1 MKALKVF
8 VLTLLLVS
16 MLAGCA
22 AHVYTMG
29 SGPQQGMVDQQRQ
42 WYVLWGLVT
51 LNNVDVGEMIGDET
65 NYEVRTA
72 SEPLDIVIGMF
83 TGCVTVS
90 SRTVTV
96 KK

>member
-1 MKALKVF
+1 MKALKVL

-16 MLAGCA
+16 VLAGCT

-29 SGPQQGMVDQQRQ
+29 DGPQKGMVDQQRQ
-42 WYVLWGLVT
+42 WYILCGLVP
-51 LNNVDVGEMIGDET
+51 LNNVDVGEMIGDDV

-72 SEPLDIVIGMF
+72 SEPLDIVIGWC
-83 TGCVTVS
+83 TSCVTVTC
-90 SRTVTV
+90 RTVTV